1 MFLTN
6 QLLIGILVGVG
17 LTIFIQQILKFSSNL
32 MRPGCLLTIGL
43 FIAIFVG
50 LIFVGIIEFQA
61 FS

>member
-6 QLLIGILVGVG
+6 QLLLGILVGVG
-17 LTIFIQQILKFSSNL
+17 LTILCQQVLKFSNRL
-32 MRPGCLLTIGL
+32 MRPGCLLIIGL

>member
-6 QLLIGILVGVG
+6 DLLIGILVGVG
-17 LTIFIQQILKFSSNL
+17 LTILMQQVLKLGNRL